1 MLIKNKVKNS
11 NQKNEKGA
19 ALIMALL
26 VSFLVMAAAAALI
39 LETSMNSANFTD
51 AAAEQAAYNAAESG
65 IQSVVDVMRFK
76 CTADVSPCRVRPNPL
91 YYPALAD
98 YHKDNKIT
106 FSKAINRVSSNGSSD
121 VSTNSRLS
129 RVLGYTGTTLTD
141 RVKLGQP
148 ADTYVARTGYAYD
161 LEISDPDNTG
171 SLISYRTTGLFYDHD
186 AATNQRISFPVYGAA
201 NSTEISYTPVTVTDL
216 DVPATTTS
224 PTNFGTFTVK
234 VNGTGAAIDR
244 LIRFEIWVYMT
255 KPYPASRVI
264 RGYIEPQSTSPYVPL
279 VIFDSQTYN
288 LRGSEF
294 VLNFGSLTGYPAWTG
309 VPTATMRMTGAQ
321 PYGYEAKMTGSAAGF
336 PNIIQGTISSPEPAR
351 LRIRSTGY
359 GPRGSVKTLEAI
371 IQNNYFNG
379 LGAPATLTMV
389 GPPSASN
396 GNFTFNPGN
405 SNAMLYSG
413 QDNATGSSDIIPPVG
428 VTNPPDCSVNP
439 CEDANL
445 DTVIDGFGA
454 KISNTVIGAPS
465 NVYNEVPP
473 WLANPTTL
481 DQTVKA
487 LYQTALNSYDPTNST
502 GRVFTNTDPTSW
514 GDNASGTGITF
525 CDGDC
530 TLGPIAG
537 GGILVVTGQLTLHGN
552 FNWHGL
558 IIVTGSAGVLRDG
571 GGTGLLQGNVVVAPY
586 VNSSIA
592 GNTDPAS
599 GAGFLAPQ
607 WQTQGSGNSTIQYNS
622 DNQNSGLGAI
632 SNVVLGVVEK

>member
-1 MLIKNKVKNS
+1 MAINKYVLSEKRR
-11 NQKNEKGA
+11 NEKGA

-26 VSFLVMAAAAALI
+26 VSFLIMAAAAALI
-39 LETSMNSANFTD
+39 LETSVNSSNVTD
-51 AAAEQAAYNAAESG
+51 VASEQAAYNAAESG

-76 CTADVSPCRVRPNPL
+76 CTAAVSPCRVRPTPL
-91 YYPALAD
+91 YYPALND

-106 FSKAINRVSSNGSSD
+106 FSKAINVASSNGSSD
-121 VSTNSRLS
+121 ASANSRLS

-161 LEISDPDNTG
+161 LQISDPDNTG
-171 SLISYRTTGLFYDHD
+171 SLISYYTVGEIYDHD
-186 AATNQRISFPVYGAA
+186 AGTDQQITFPAGGGA
-201 NSTEISYTPVTVTDL
+201 NSIVISYTPVTVTNL
-216 DVPATTTS
+216 NVPVTAPQ
-224 PTNFGTFTVK
+224 PTNFGTFTVR
-234 VNGTGAAIDR
+234 VNGTGAPVDR
-244 LIRFEIWVYMT
+244 LIRFEIRVKMT
-255 KPYPASRVI
+255 KPYPAPRTI
-264 RGYIEPQSTSPYVPL
+264 YGYIEPQTTSPYVPKI
-279 VIFDSQTYN
+279 IFDSQTYN

-294 VLNFGSLTGYPAWTG
+294 TLDFGSLTGYPAWAG
-309 VPTATMRMTGAQ
+309 VPAATLRMTGTQ
-321 PYGYEAKMTGSAAGF
+321 PYGYEAKMTGSAAGYA
-336 PNIIQGTISSPEPAR
+336 NVVQATITSPEPAR
-351 LRIRSTGY
+351 LRVLSTGY
-359 GPRGSVKTLEAI
+359 GPRGSIKTLEAI

-379 LGAPATLTMV
+379 LGAPATLTLV
-389 GPPSASN
+389 GPPTASN
-396 GNFTFNPGN
+396 GNFTFDPGN

-428 VTNPPDCSVNP
+428 VTHPPDCSFNP
-439 CEDANL
+439 CHDTNL
-445 DTVIDGFGA
+445 DVVIDGFGA
-454 KISNTVIGAPS
+454 KITNTVIGTPS
-465 NVYNEVPP
+465 NVSNEVPP
-473 WLANPTTL
+473 WLENPAEL
-481 DQTVKA
+481 DATVKA
-487 LYQTALNSYDPTNST
+487 LYQTALNSYDPTNTT

-558 IIVTGSAGVLRDG
+558 IIVTGSAGILRDG
-571 GGTGLLQGNVVVAPY
+571 GGQGLLQGNVVVAPY
-586 VNSSIA
+586 LNSSIA

-607 WQTQGSGNSTIQYNS
+607 WHTNGSGNSTIQYNS